1 MLVLDFPLGTEALA
15 AAQDRIEAYLE
26 AEGASDRSRYVVRLV
41 LDELVANLM
50 MHGRFSGTPPP
61 LRAEVV
67 SGEAGVSLALEDA
80 AAPFD
85 PRLPAGPAAAPSLDD
100 DRVGGL
106 GLPLVRR
113 MAGISAYRQLPDGRN
128 RTELAIAAG

>member
-1 MLVLDFPLGTEALA
+1 MLALDVPLGAEGLA

-26 AEGASDRSRYVVRLV
+26 AEGASDRARYTVRLV

-50 MHGRFSGTPPP
+50 MHGRFDGPP
-61 LRAEVV
+61 LPVRAEV
-67 SGEAGVSLALEDA
+67 SAGGGGVSLAIEDR

-85 PRLPAGPAAAPSLDD
+85 PRQAAAPAPPALDD

-106 GLPLVRR
+106 GLQLVRR
-113 MAGISAYRQLPDGRN
+113 MAEIRAYRRLPDGRN